1 MEALVT
7 QLCLTL
13 CDTMDCRLPT
23 PLSMGFSRQ
32 EYWSGCHSL
41 LQGIFPTKRSNPASA
56 SQADPLPS
64 EPPGVL
70 HHKHIHT
77 HLKKRSASCL
87 KYVMCIICVSCS
99 VVSDSMRPHDSSP
112 PSPSVHGIL
121 QARIL
126 EWVAIYFSNIIYK
139 QCLFVRSLV
148 AA

>member
-64 EPPGVL
+64 KPPGVL

-77 HLKKRSASCL
+77 HLKKVHRVWNMLCVSSVLVAQSCL
-87 KYVMCIICVSCS
+87 TLCDPMTVARPAPL
-99 VVSDSMRPHDSSP
+99 SMGFSRQEYWSGLPFTSPISSIN
-112 PSPSVHGIL
+112 SAYLWGL
-121 QARIL
+121 L
-126 EWVAIYFSNIIYK
+126 
-139 QCLFVRSLV
+139 
-148 AA
+148 